1 MNISDRIKIALDM
14 SGLQMKDLAIKVG
27 IPFSTLSDIV
37 TGKRK
42 KLDVQKAR
50 DISKAL
56 NCPLD
61 YLVGEDCYYQDDAD
75 SGRFYSSALED
86 ERKTANFSIEDLAAE
101 TKIPASLLKAYEE
114 GLAPISE
121 FLLKAIC
128 DVYGK
133 SIHQFLSDN
142 DIYAE
147 YIPKVFNNDVDRYE
161 AFKKARDED
170 GMREAW
176 AGDPAMDAQPP
187 NVDLP
192 NIPNIFPLKTKK
204 VPLLGTIA
212 AGIPIYAEEN
222 FDGYREST
230 EDVHADFCL
239 KIKGDSMIGARI
251 NDGDIVFIRKQPDVE
266 NGEIAAVLID
276 GEATLKRVYKKNGS
290 LVLQA
295 ENPKYAPIVCSTK
308 TCDECII
315 MGKAVTFQSDV
326 V

>member
-1 MNISDRIKIALDM
+1 MLEIFKRIRARREELGISQEELAKRLGYKSRSSINKIE
-14 SGLQMKDLAIKVG
+14 K
-27 IPFSTLSDIV
+27 
-37 TGKRK
+37 
-42 KLDVQKAR
+42 
-50 DISKAL
+50 
-56 NCPLD
+56 
-61 YLVGEDCYYQDDAD
+61 GE
-75 SGRFYSSALED
+75 
-86 ERKTANFSIEDLAAE
+86 
-101 TKIPASLLKAYEE
+101 
-114 GLAPISE
+114 
-121 FLLKAIC
+121 
-128 DVYGK
+128 
-133 SIHQFLSDN
+133 N
-142 DIYAE
+142 DIPQYK
-147 YIPKVFNNDVDRYE
+147 IV
-161 AFKKARDED
+161 AFAQALQTTPECLM
-170 GMREAW
+170 GW
-176 AGDPAMDAQPP
+176 AQPTATA
-187 NVDLP
+187 LP

-212 AGIPIYAEEN
+212 AGTPIYAEEN

-276 GEATLKRVYKKNGS
+276 GEATLKRVYKKNGA

-295 ENPKYAPIVCSTK
+295 ENPKYAPIVCSAK